1 MSPSHLVLFSLL
13 LAGQPA
19 AENSPAQA
27 AAQLLDEKLP
37 ANQRRQLAEESAAQ
51 AAAVVAAL
59 VADLPAG
66 DADEEYR
73 RIPWIWRVSVA
84 AGRKN
89 QIEPL
94 RALLGVSLPKEGEK
108 LRDWQAVVI
117 GGGIIGGIS
126 QSGPWPQ
133 PRVEQLIGD
142 DESLGRR
149 WGAAVA
155 AAAAMADDARI
166 KPGTR
171 YDALR
176 MIALVPSPKHLA
188 QLARYLK
195 DSNTELQM
203 GAVSGLAD
211 VDSPQATKLL
221 AAALPDLAPAN
232 RKLAIDALLRNGERI
247 KALRGLVESG
257 QLPREALSDSQLKL
271 LDSGKQP

>member
-19 AENSPAQA
+19 AENSPALA

-37 ANQRRQLAEESAAQ
+37 ADQRRQLAESNAHR
-51 AAAVVAAL
+51 AAAVVAAI

-89 QIEPL
+89 QTEPL
-94 RALLGVSLPKEGEK
+94 RALLDASLPKEGGN

-117 GGGIIGGIS
+117 GGGVINGIS
-126 QSGPWPQ
+126 QSGPWPG
-133 PRVEQLIGD
+133 PRIEELIASD
-142 DESLGRR
+142 RSLGRR
-149 WGAAVA
+149 WQAALA
-155 AAAAMADDARI
+155 AASAMADDPEI
-166 KPGTR
+166 KAGTR

-176 MIALVPSPKHLA
+176 MIALAPSEKHLA

-195 DSNTELQM
+195 DASAELQM

-232 RKLAIDALLRNGERI
+232 RKLAIDALLRDGERI
-247 KALRGLVESG
+247 KVLRGLLESG
-257 QLPREALSDSQLKL
+257 RLPRDALSDAQRNKL
-271 LDSGKQP
+271 DRGDQP